1 MRFKYPPATRSPLLP
16 VQHSRR
22 ASSQGSGDPTSTS
35 TSAQAV
41 YNPPPQSQPRSQIE
55 AMPPY
60 VASSH
65 SIAPPQS
72 FAPPSG
78 PLLQPRLSSTPL
90 SQHYDISVRHP
101 VFFSPALRKPPFP
114 LPHAASEGVNP
125 VAHGYVVENGANAA
139 REMKTKL

>member
-1 MRFKYPPATRSPLLP
+1 MLPTLQPSRPKHPPATRSPLLP
-16 VQHSRR
+16 LQHSRR

-60 VASSH
+60 
-65 SIAPPQS
+65 
-72 FAPPSG
+72 
-78 PLLQPRLSSTPL
+78 PRLSSTPL